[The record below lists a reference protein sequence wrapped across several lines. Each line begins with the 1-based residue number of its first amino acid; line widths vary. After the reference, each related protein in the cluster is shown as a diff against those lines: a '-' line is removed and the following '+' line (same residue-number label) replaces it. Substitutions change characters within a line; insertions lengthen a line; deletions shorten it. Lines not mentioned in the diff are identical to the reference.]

1 MDSLDRLKIK
11 MDIAYGY
18 AILNIRFDR
27 IITTMQALNWKWQTV
42 NGLPTAHDMK
52 VVIDRLYNTAY
63 DEAIKTGTQSNI
75 SSGGFAVEVNLKD
88 LTVDISFQV
97 EMTEGKF

>member
-27 IITTMQALNWKWQTV
+27 IITTMQALNWKWETV

-88 LTVDISFQV
+88 LTVYISFQV
-97 EMTEGKF
+97 ESTEGKF